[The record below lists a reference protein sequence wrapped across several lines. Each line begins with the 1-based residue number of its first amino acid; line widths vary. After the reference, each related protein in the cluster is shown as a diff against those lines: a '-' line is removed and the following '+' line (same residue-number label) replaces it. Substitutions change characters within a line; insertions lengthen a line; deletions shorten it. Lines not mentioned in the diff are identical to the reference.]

1 VPWRS
6 VFSRDERLTMTDYLI
21 TNDPFDLGGIYD
33 TTAGRFDPAF
43 ADHAIALSEDTSHG
57 VKLPEVDSLWI
68 AFDFYTPAMGPNED
82 GVCWQIYSQD
92 NVVLGRV
99 SLLNG
104 AFRWISTS
112 AANELLTFGVPTD
125 QVVRIDIFVETN
137 IGANPNQHRESVY
150 VNGSLAVLTQ
160 INSNGG
166 GAPARFNFG
175 GLDYI
180 NGNNCWVSNIRISDE
195 NTVGTKFK
203 VLPPT
208 GQGFHDDFMGG
219 ATELGDYLSTTVAYA
234 TAGGQ
239 RTSGTLTPGAQPAGT
254 LTRVFLSSTTRSTG
268 PGANPSQIG
277 LFARLGGV
285 DYDGALQ
292 TPGAAI
298 LPIVEAYPV
307 NPDTGLDWTWA
318 DLAGLEVGLRAVT

>member
-1 VPWRS
+1 
-6 VFSRDERLTMTDYLI
+6 MTDYLI
-21 TNDPFDLGGIYD
+21 TNDPFDLGGLYD
-33 TTAGRFDPAF
+33 TTAGRFDPNF
-43 ADHAIALSEDTSHG
+43 ADHAIALSEDIRHG
-57 VKLPEVDSLWI
+57 VKLPEVDSIWI
-68 AFDFYTPAMGPNED
+68 AFDVYFPNMTTDED
-82 GVCWQIYSQD
+82 GFCWQIFSQD

-99 SLLNG
+99 TLTNG
-104 AFRWISTS
+104 SFSWVSVS
-112 AANELLTFGVPTD
+112 AAPETLGFGVPQG
-125 QVVRIDIFVETN
+125 QVVRIDIFCETN
-137 IGANPNQHRESVY
+137 IGANPNQHRETVY
-150 VNGSLAVLTQ
+150 VNGSLAVQTQ

-175 GLDYI
+175 GADYI

-307 NPDTGLDWTWA
+307 NPGTGLDWTWA